1 LSVLLDTNACIA
13 VMNNRPHV
21 RERLKQARLRREV
34 AFVSTVTLFELWFG
48 IVKSTRRADNANRL
62 SDFLPAV
69 EILEFDDGDA
79 RSAAYLRLALAR
91 AGTPIGSY
99 DLLIAGQTLHRDL
112 VVVTANVA
120 EFSRVPD
127 LRWENWEV

>member
-1 LSVLLDTNACIA
+1 MSVLLDTNACIA
-13 VMNNRPHV
+13 VMNNRPRA
-21 RERLKQARLRREV
+21 RERLKQIRLQRET

-48 IVKSTRRADNANRL
+48 IAKSTRQADNANRF

-99 DLLIAGQTLHRDL
+99 DLLIAGQALHHDL
-112 VVVTANVA
+112 AVVTANVA
-120 EFSRVPD
+120 EFSRVPE
-127 LRWENWEV
+127 LRWENWEN